1 MKNKTLKQAIHDLM
15 DSYKQLCEHRNI
27 PYEPSRYEVNVRS
40 MADVVYKQQNVETLL
55 EVPVKPATV
64 KQKRYMA
71 SLMTGQQ
78 KELFA
83 DKVLNVYQA
92 SEAIRILLTEDELFE
107 KDATLEDF
115 DMKFYELAT
124 IAELCKNKP
133 KRKTIKK

>member
-1 MKNKTLKQAIHDLM
+1 MKQNKKQAVYDLIGACKRL
-15 DSYKQLCEHRNI
+15 SEYRGI
-27 PYEPSRYEVNVRS
+27 PFEASRYDVNVNS
-40 MADVVYKQQNVETLL
+40 LADMVYKQQDIETLL
-55 EVPVKPATV
+55 EMPIKPATE
-64 KQKRYMA
+64 KQKRYM
-71 SLMTGQQ
+71 SRLMTGQQ